1 MYPRLNIYFDEGEG
15 VGGGGPDEDPR
26 FPSRTLRSHGFISL
40 AFGFALGLTLMI
52 VFGLFRFIFAQAK
65 SVEQFIALENFI
77 ENANLNLWDC
87 FLWGFIGGTLISAIY
102 NFLIFQRLNLFG
114 LDRNLD

>member
-1 MYPRLNIYFDEGEG
+1 MKEVLMYPRLNIYFDEGEG

-52 VFGLFRFIFAQAK
+52 FFGLFRAFGAPTE
-65 SVEQFIALENFI
+65 SLEQFIADVNP
-77 ENANLNLWDC
+77 NLWYS
-87 FLWGFIGGTLISAIY
+87 FLSGFIGGTLISAIY